1 MPGSNIS
8 TDALRLQ
15 LMLDLVGGQK
25 TIDEIKRIGAT
36 ADIVNAKTKKQQEEL
51 DFRRMEVEGRFD
63 PEAQRNFELEK
74 AIKLTNELNLNLK
87 TQDAIL
93 SDIED
98 KFQKAIASPIMKEGP
113 QQDAHV
119 QSFLAAQAKA
129 DRDFVAAKQRVA
141 KEIEDIEQESLTR
154 SQRYVIQLAK
164 LQEDRDKGLTDQSG
178 FMVRARAL
186 KAQYDAET
194 KAEQDALKAKQDAA
208 TRRAKIDSDRIAKTN
223 AAVRAAQTA
232 ANAEFKIQADAYNA
246 DNRAASRRLTAEI
259 IARDTAEQKINNTA
273 RQEAV
278 NLMNSY
284 QSSAQRAT
292 ADIARFN
299 AMLAAGTLTAE
310 EHAQAI
316 TNVETRQRA
325 MAGGAG
331 HLGYMVGNVATGME
345 DFVTVL
351 SITGFGMEGFS
362 AATRSASNNIGQAV
376 RSLGT
381 ATAAMLAP
389 VVSIGVVL
397 AGFAIPAIYRW
408 ITGAEDAAKATA
420 KFADE
425 LERLARTASVASRM
439 ELADL
444 ELKFKIE
451 DVGDIETSDALDSK
465 VKEAERAI
473 DSIKAKMKV
482 LDDEMKGQSIGS
494 FDKMIGTKIEQDF
507 QNLGVAFEQVDEE
520 FGTNIRENIKL
531 RFDDIKQQFIDESR
545 DIGGE
550 EARANLESRMQTLA
564 NEMEIQFD
572 SLSVLQR
579 KKMADLLMTTGS
591 NPTLALFDFEW
602 RDSDLT
608 NQIQAMQGELD
619 KLNESEREQHVERKR
634 ELEDQIALLK
644 ELQDHKQAVID
655 LEAKAKKEIIDL
667 DRQAMD
673 DEFEMLRIQSK
684 RNSLLGEENE
694 AERQIFDLAL
704 RRQEIMESGLTPLN
718 ALDGMLEKM
727 ALEGIFNNELQAI
740 ANDIELKLNKA
751 NDAVAQTGVA
761 GQAEAYAKANE
772 MLLAASSKESKT
784 EEKEMVQLLK
794 AIKDHLAG
802 KNLLNVEIQ

>member
-51 DFRRMEVEGRFD
+51 SFRRMEVEGRFD
-63 PEAQRNFELEK
+63 PEAQRNFEIEK

-98 KFQKAIASPIMKEGP
+98 KFQKAISPAVMKEGP

-164 LQEDRDKGLTDQSG
+164 LREDRDKGLSSPEG

-186 KAQYDAET
+186 KAQYDTET
-194 KAEQDALKAKQDAA
+194 KAEQDALKVKQDAA
-208 TRRAKIDSDRIAKTN
+208 DKRAKIDSDRVAK
-223 AAVRAAQTA
+223 AAAAARAAQLA
-232 ANAEFKIQADAYNA
+232 ANVEFKAQADAYNA
-246 DNRAASRRLTAEI
+246 DNRAASRRLTKAI
-259 IARDTAEQKINNTA
+259 MARDTAEQTANNRA

-284 QSSAQRAT
+284 QTSAQRAT

-299 AMLAAGTLTAE
+299 AMLAAGTLTAD

-316 TNVETRQRA
+316 ANVETRQRM

-381 ATAAMLAP
+381 ATSAMFAP
-389 VVSIGVVL
+389 VISIGVVL
-397 AGFAIPAIYRW
+397 LGFAIPAVYRW
-408 ITGAEDAAKATA
+408 ITGAEDAAKSTA

-425 LERLARTASVASRM
+425 LERLAKAASVASRI

-451 DVGDIETSDALDSK
+451 DVGDIKTSDALDAK

-473 DSIKAKMKV
+473 DTIKAKMKV
-482 LDDEMKGQSIGS
+482 LDDEMKGKSVGS
-494 FDKMIGTKIEQDF
+494 FDKMVGTKIEQNF
-507 QNLGVAFEQVDEE
+507 QNLGAAFEQVLGGDVGTEIR
-520 FGTNIRENIKL
+520 TNIKE
-531 RFDDIKQQFIDESR
+531 RFDDIKQKFIDESR

-550 EARANLESRMQTLA
+550 EARANLENRMRVLA
-564 NEMEIQFD
+564 NEMELQFD
-572 SLSVLQR
+572 DLSVLQR

-591 NPTLALFDFEW
+591 NPTTALFDFAW

-644 ELQDHKQAVID
+644 ELQDQRQAVVE
-655 LEAKAKKEIIDL
+655 LEAEARAEAMHL

-673 DEFEMLRIQSK
+673 NELEMMEIQSK

-694 AERQIFDLAL
+694 AERQILDLAL
-704 RRQEIMESGLTPLN
+704 RRREIMESGVAAP
-718 ALDGMLEKM
+718 GI
-727 ALEGIFNNELQAI
+727 LEGMFNSELQAM
-740 ANDIELKLNKA
+740 ANDIEFKLNKA
-751 NDAVAQTGVA
+751 TEVTAQTGVA

-784 EEKEMVQLLK
+784 EEKEMIELLK